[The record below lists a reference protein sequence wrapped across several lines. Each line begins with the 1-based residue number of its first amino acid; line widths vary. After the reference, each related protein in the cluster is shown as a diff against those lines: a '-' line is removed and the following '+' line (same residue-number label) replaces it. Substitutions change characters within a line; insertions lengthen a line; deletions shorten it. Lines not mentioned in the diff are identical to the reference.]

1 MTTNKMIHCSRI
13 VGMNRIRK
21 YIVVFY
27 RCKFKSLY
35 IQLNNELGYYG
46 SLSLMYRDFD
56 SDILFRIIR

>member
-1 MTTNKMIHCSRI
+1 MTTNEIIHCSRI

-27 RCKFKSLY
+27 RCEFKSLY
-35 IQLNNELGYYG
+35 IQLNNELGSCG
-46 SLSLMYRDFD
+46 SLGLMYRDYD